1 MKIWDPLHE
10 CMAREDLEQLQLE
23 KLQAAV
29 NRLYKN
35 VTYYR
40 KKFSALGIIPEDI
53 QSLTGLTDLPFTTKE
68 DLRLNYPYG
77 MFAVPLREVVRIHSS
92 SGTTSKPI
100 VVGYTKNDIRMWSN
114 LVARFMTAAGVTR
127 DDLVQIA
134 FLYGLYT
141 GAFGLHYGTEAIG
154 ASVIPMSTGNTEKQV
169 MIMQDYRSTVLVCTP
184 SYAVALADY
193 MERCGIDAK
202 GMTLRVGLFGGEPWT
217 EKLRGE
223 IEERLAITATDNYG
237 VSEVMG
243 PGIAGECL
251 CKNGMHIFED
261 AFLPEIIDP
270 KTGKTLPPGSVG
282 ELVLTTLSKEAFP
295 MIRFRTGDLTSLD
308 YTPCDCGRTMVR
320 MKKTLGRSDDMLI
333 IKGVNVFPSQIEEVL
348 IGIAREPLPYQV
360 VVEHKGAM
368 DTLEV
373 LIEVTEKIFTLEL
386 VEQRALLDRMKRRI
400 RSVVGIEAAV
410 RLVEPRSL
418 AGPGGVLQRVVDK
431 RRSQDA
437 FLK

>member
-10 CMAREDLEQLQLE
+10 CMPREDLEQLQLE
-23 KLQAAV
+23 KLQATL
-29 NRLYKN
+29 NRVHKN

-40 KKFSALGIIPEDI
+40 KTFTELDIIPEDI
-53 QSLTGLTDLPFTTKE
+53 QSLSDLTRLPFTTKN

-100 VVGYTKNDIRMWSN
+100 VVGYSKNDIRTWSN

-169 MIMQDYRSTVLVCTP
+169 MILQDYRATVLVCTP
-184 SYAVALADY
+184 SYAMALADY
-193 MERCGIDAK
+193 MERHGIDAK
-202 GMTLRVGLFGGEPWT
+202 GLTLRVGLFGGEPWS
-217 EKLRGE
+217 EELRTE
-223 IEERLAITATDNYG
+223 IEDRLAITAMDNYG

-243 PGIAGECL
+243 PGIAGECQ

-270 KTGKTLPPGSVG
+270 KTGATLPPGSVG
-282 ELVLTTLSKEAFP
+282 ELVLTTLAKEAFP

-308 YTPCDCGRTMVR
+308 YEPCQCGRTMVR
-320 MKKTLGRSDDMLI
+320 MKKTMGRSDDMLI
-333 IKGVNVFPSQIEEVL
+333 IKGVNVFPTQIEEAIFSVSQERPPHQL
-348 IGIAREPLPYQV
+348 V
-360 VVEHKGAM
+360 VSRRGAM
-368 DTLEV
+368 DTLEI
-373 LIEVTEKIFTLEL
+373 LIEVTEKFF
-386 VEQRALLDRMKRRI
+386 ALDFQQQLAVLNLMKKRI
-400 RSVVGIEAAV
+400 RSVVGIDTTL
-410 RLVEPRSL
+410 RLVEPKSLPRSEG
-418 AGPGGVLQRVVDK
+418 AVIRVKDT
-431 RRSQDA
+431 R
-437 FLK
+437 

>member
-10 CMAREDLEQLQLE
+10 CMPREDLEQLQLE
-23 KLQAAV
+23 KLQATL
-29 NRLYKN
+29 NRVHKN

-40 KKFSALGIIPEDI
+40 KKFNEMEIIPEDI
-53 QSLTGLTDLPFTTKE
+53 QSLSGLNQLPFTTKD

-100 VVGYTKNDIRMWSN
+100 VVGYTKNDIRLWSN

-141 GAFGLHYGTEAIG
+141 GAFGLHYGAEAIG
-154 ASVIPMSTGNTEKQV
+154 ASVIPMSTGNTEKQI

-184 SYAVALADY
+184 GYAMVLADY
-193 MERCGIDAK
+193 MERHGMDAK
-202 GMTLRVGLFGGEPWT
+202 RLTLRVGLFGGEPWS
-217 EKLRGE
+217 EDLRTE
-223 IEERLAITATDNYG
+223 IEDRLGITATDNYG
-237 VSEVMG
+237 VSEVIG

-270 KTGKTLPPGSVG
+270 GTGATLPPGQVG
-282 ELVLTTLSKEAFP
+282 ELVLTTLAKEAFP

-308 YTPCDCGRTMVR
+308 YSPCDCGRTLVR
-320 MKKTLGRSDDMLI
+320 MKKTMGRSDDMLI

-348 IGIAREPLPYQV
+348 FSLSEEKPPHQI
-360 VVEHKGAM
+360 VVERQGAA
-368 DTLEV
+368 DTLEI
-373 LIEVTEKIFTLEL
+373 LIEVTEKIFALEL
-386 VEQRALLDRMKRRI
+386 QDQRAYLNLAKKRI
-400 RSVVGIEAAV
+400 RSVVGIDAVV

-418 AGPGGVLQRVVDK
+418 PKTDGKSSGVVDK
-431 RRSQDA
+431 R
-437 FLK
+437 

>member
-10 CMAREDLEQLQLE
+10 CMPREDLEQLQLE
-23 KLQAAV
+23 KLQATL
-29 NRLYKN
+29 NRVHKN

-40 KKFSALGIIPEDI
+40 KTFTELDIIPEDI
-53 QSLTGLTDLPFTTKE
+53 QSLSDLTRLPFTTKD

-100 VVGYTKNDIRMWSN
+100 VVGYSKNDIRTWSN

-169 MIMQDYRSTVLVCTP
+169 MILQDYRATVLVCTP
-184 SYAVALADY
+184 SYAMALADY
-193 MERCGIDAK
+193 MERHGIDAK
-202 GMTLRVGLFGGEPWT
+202 GLTLRVGLFGGEPWS
-217 EKLRGE
+217 EELRTE
-223 IEERLAITATDNYG
+223 IEDRLAITAMDNYG

-243 PGIAGECL
+243 PGIAGECQ

-270 KTGKTLPPGSVG
+270 KTGATLPPGSVG
-282 ELVLTTLSKEAFP
+282 ELVLTTLAKEAFP

-308 YTPCDCGRTMVR
+308 YEPCQCGRTMVR
-320 MKKTLGRSDDMLI
+320 MKKTMGRSDDMLI
-333 IKGVNVFPSQIEEVL
+333 IKGVNVFPSQIEEAIFSISQERPPHQL
-348 IGIAREPLPYQV
+348 V
-360 VVEHKGAM
+360 VSRRGAM

-373 LIEVTEKIFTLEL
+373 LIEVTEKFFALDFQ
-386 VEQRALLDRMKRRI
+386 EQLAVLNLMKKRI
-400 RSVVGIEAAV
+400 RSVVGIDATL
-410 RLVEPRSL
+410 RLVEPKSLPRSEG
-418 AGPGGVLQRVVDK
+418 AVIRVADT
-431 RRSQDA
+431 R
-437 FLK
+437 

>member
-1 MKIWDPLHE
+1 MMKIWDPLHE
-10 CMAREDLEQLQLE
+10 CMPREDLEQLQLE
-23 KLQAAV
+23 KLQATL
-29 NRLYKN
+29 NRVHKN

-40 KKFSALGIIPEDI
+40 KTFTELDIIPEDI
-53 QSLTGLTDLPFTTKE
+53 QSLSDLTRLPFTTKD

-100 VVGYTKNDIRMWSN
+100 VVGYSKNDIRTWSN

-169 MIMQDYRSTVLVCTP
+169 MILQDYRATVLVCTP
-184 SYAVALADY
+184 SYAMALADY
-193 MERCGIDAK
+193 MERHGIDAK
-202 GMTLRVGLFGGEPWT
+202 GLTLRVGLFGGEPWS
-217 EKLRGE
+217 EELRTE
-223 IEERLAITATDNYG
+223 IEDRLAITAMDNYG

-243 PGIAGECL
+243 PGIAGECQ

-270 KTGKTLPPGSVG
+270 KTGATLPPGSVG
-282 ELVLTTLSKEAFP
+282 ELVLTTLAKEAFP

-308 YTPCDCGRTMVR
+308 YEPCQCGRTMVR
-320 MKKTLGRSDDMLI
+320 MKKTMGRSDDMLI
-333 IKGVNVFPSQIEEVL
+333 IKGVNVFPSQIEEAIFSISQERPPHQL
-348 IGIAREPLPYQV
+348 V
-360 VVEHKGAM
+360 VSRRGAM

-373 LIEVTEKIFTLEL
+373 LIEVTEKFFALDFQ
-386 VEQRALLDRMKRRI
+386 EQLAVLNLMKKRI
-400 RSVVGIEAAV
+400 RSVVGIDATL
-410 RLVEPRSL
+410 RLVEPKSLPRSEG
-418 AGPGGVLQRVVDK
+418 AVIRVADT
-431 RRSQDA
+431 R
-437 FLK
+437 

>member
-10 CMAREDLEQLQLE
+10 CMPREDLEQLQLE
-23 KLQAAV
+23 KLQATL
-29 NRLYKN
+29 NRVHKN

-40 KKFSALGIIPEDI
+40 KTFTELDIIPEDI
-53 QSLTGLTDLPFTTKE
+53 QSLSDLTRLPFTTKD

-100 VVGYTKNDIRMWSN
+100 VVGYSKNDIRTWSN

-169 MIMQDYRSTVLVCTP
+169 MILQDYRATVLVCTP

-193 MERCGIDAK
+193 MERHGIDAK
-202 GMTLRVGLFGGEPWT
+202 GLTLRVGLFGGEPWS
-217 EKLRGE
+217 EELRTE
-223 IEERLAITATDNYG
+223 IEDRLAITAMDNYG

-243 PGIAGECL
+243 PGIAGECQ

-270 KTGKTLPPGSVG
+270 QTGATLPPGSVG
-282 ELVLTTLSKEAFP
+282 ELVLTTLAKEAFP

-308 YTPCDCGRTMVR
+308 YEPCQCGRTMVR
-320 MKKTLGRSDDMLI
+320 MKKTMGRSDDMLI
-333 IKGVNVFPSQIEEVL
+333 IKGVNVFPTQIEEAIFSVSQERPPHQL
-348 IGIAREPLPYQV
+348 V
-360 VVEHKGAM
+360 VSRRGAM

-373 LIEVTEKIFTLEL
+373 LIEVTEKFFALDFQ
-386 VEQRALLDRMKRRI
+386 EQLAVLNLMKKRI
-400 RSVVGIEAAV
+400 RSVVGIDATL
-410 RLVEPRSL
+410 RLVEPKSLPRSEGAVIL
-418 AGPGGVLQRVVDK
+418 VSDK
-431 RRSQDA
+431 R
-437 FLK
+437 

>member
-10 CMAREDLEQLQLE
+10 CMAREDLEQMQLE
-23 KLQAAV
+23 KLQATLNRV
-29 NRLYKN
+29 NKN

-40 KKFSALGIIPEDI
+40 KKFNELGIVPEDI
-53 QSLTGLTDLPFTTKE
+53 QSLSGLTDLPFTTKE
-68 DLRLNYPYG
+68 DLRVNYPYG

-100 VVGYTKNDIRMWSN
+100 VVGYTKNDIRTWSN

-141 GAFGLHYGTEAIG
+141 GAFGLHYGAETIG

-193 MERCGIDAK
+193 MERCGMDAK
-202 GMTLRVGLFGGEPWT
+202 GTTLQVGLFGGEPWT

-243 PGIAGECL
+243 PGVAGECL
-251 CKNGMHIFED
+251 CKQGMHIFED

-270 KTGKTLPPGSVG
+270 KTGDTLPAGSVG
-282 ELVLTTLSKEAFP
+282 ELVLTTLTKEAFP
-295 MIRFRTGDLTSLD
+295 MIRYRTGDLTSLD
-308 YTPCDCGRTMVR
+308 YSPCACGRTMVR
-320 MKKTLGRSDDMLI
+320 MKKTMGRSDDMLI
-333 IKGVNVFPSQIEEVL
+333 IKGVNVFPSQIEEIL
-348 IGIAREPLPYQV
+348 FGITQTPLPYQV
-360 VVEHKGAM
+360 VVDHKGAM

-373 LIEVTEKIFTLEL
+373 LIEVTEKIFSLEL
-386 VEQRALLDRMKRRI
+386 LEQRALLDRVKRRI
-400 RSVVGIEAAV
+400 RSVVGIEVAI

-418 AGPGGVLQRVVDK
+418 GGPEDIHPRVVDK
-431 RRSQDA
+431 R
-437 FLK
+437 KK